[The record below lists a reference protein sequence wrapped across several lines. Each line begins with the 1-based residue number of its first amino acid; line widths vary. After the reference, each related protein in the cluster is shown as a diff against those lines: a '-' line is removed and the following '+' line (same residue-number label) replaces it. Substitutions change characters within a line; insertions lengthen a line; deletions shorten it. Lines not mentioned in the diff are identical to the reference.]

1 MFEISKT
8 DLAGRIGTM
17 YTNHGK
23 IETPAF
29 VPVIHPV
36 KQTIP
41 SKKISEILNFPI
53 IDINIIAKDSGLFEK
68 NENTNDVD
76 TKKLAKILGERK
88 LNDTIVVGH
97 LAPYVL
103 EKNQV
108 KMIIIL
114 RRNPYDLELV
124 YKERNYLEIKIKE
137 NTGSE
142 VLGIIMHDTIEK
154 FEEKAFQIDVS
165 KKNIQQVVE
174 RVLKIISKKEG
185 NEEVDWLNLVTKNND
200 LEKFFTH

>member
-1 MFEISKT
+1 MSIVIT
-8 DLAGRIGTM
+8 GNPGV
-17 YTNHGK
+17 GK
-23 IETPAF
+23 
-29 VPVIHPV
+29 H
-36 KQTIP
+36 TIT
-41 SKKISEILNFPI
+41 KKISEILDFPI
-53 IDINIIAKDSGLFEK
+53 IDINVVAKDLGLFEK

-76 TKKLAKILGERK
+76 TQKLANILREK
-88 LNDTIVVGH
+88 ELDEKIVVGH

-108 KMIIIL
+108 KIIIIL

-124 YKERNYLEIKIKE
+124 YKERKYSEIKIKE

-142 VLGIIMHDTIEK
+142 ILGIITHDAIKK

-165 KKNIQQVVE
+165 EKNIQEVVE
-174 RVLKIISKKEG
+174 KVLEIISKKG
-185 NEEVDWLNLVTKNND
+185 DSDEVDWLNLVTKNND

>member
-1 MFEISKT
+1 MSIVIT
-8 DLAGRIGTM
+8 GNPGV
-17 YTNHGK
+17 GK
-23 IETPAF
+23 HT
-29 VPVIHPV
+29 V
-36 KQTIP
+36 T
-41 SKKISEILNFPI
+41 KKISEILNFSI
-53 IDINIIAKDSGLFEK
+53 VDINIIAKDLGLFEK

-76 TKKLAKILGERK
+76 TQKLAKILGERK
-88 LNDTIVVGH
+88 LNGKIVVGH

-108 KMIIIL
+108 KIIIIL
-114 RRNPYDLELV
+114 RRSPYDLELV
-124 YKERNYLEIKIKE
+124 YKERSYSETKIKE

-142 VLGIIMHDTIEK
+142 ILGIITHDTIEK

-165 KKNIQQVVE
+165 EKNIQKVVE
-174 RVLKIISKKEG
+174 KVLEIISKKEG

>member
-1 MFEISKT
+1 MSIVIT
-8 DLAGRIGTM
+8 GNPGV
-17 YTNHGK
+17 GK
-23 IETPAF
+23 HT
-29 VPVIHPV
+29 V
-36 KQTIP
+36 T
-41 SKKISEILNFPI
+41 KKISEILNFPI
-53 IDINIIAKDSGLFEK
+53 IDINMVAKDLGLFEK

-76 TKKLAKILGERK
+76 TQNLAKILGERK
-88 LNDTIVVGH
+88 LNEKIVVGH

-108 KMIIIL
+108 KIIIIL

-124 YKERNYLEIKIKE
+124 YKERNYSEIKIKE

-142 VLGIIMHDTIEK
+142 ILGIITHDAIEK

-165 KKNIQQVVE
+165 NKNIQQVAE
-174 RVLKIISKKEG
+174 RVLEIISKKEG
-185 NEEVDWLNLVTKNND
+185 NEEVDWLNLVTKNKD

>member
-1 MFEISKT
+1 MSIVIT
-8 DLAGRIGTM
+8 GNPGV
-17 YTNHGK
+17 GK
-23 IETPAF
+23 
-29 VPVIHPV
+29 H
-36 KQTIP
+36 TIT
-41 SKKISEILNFPI
+41 KKISEKLNLPI
-53 IDINIIAKDSGLFEK
+53 VDINIVAKDLGLFEK
-68 NENTNDVD
+68 NGNTNDVD

-108 KMIIIL
+108 KIIIIL

-142 VLGIIMHDTIEK
+142 VLGIIMHDTIKK

-174 RVLKIISKKEG
+174 KILEIISKKEG

>member
-1 MFEISKT
+1 MSIVIT
-8 DLAGRIGTM
+8 GNPGV
-17 YTNHGK
+17 GK
-23 IETPAF
+23 HT
-29 VPVIHPV
+29 VT
-36 KQTIP
+36 KR
-41 SKKISEILNFPI
+41 ISEKLNFPI
-53 IDINIIAKDSGLFEK
+53 VDINIVAKNLGLFEK
-68 NENTNDVD
+68 NGNTNDVD

-108 KMIIIL
+108 KIIIIL

-174 RVLKIISKKEG
+174 KILKIISKKEG

>member
-1 MFEISKT
+1 MSIVIT
-8 DLAGRIGTM
+8 GNPGV
-17 YTNHGK
+17 GK
-23 IETPAF
+23 
-29 VPVIHPV
+29 H
-36 KQTIP
+36 TIT
-41 SKKISEILNFPI
+41 KKISEILNFPI
-53 IDINIIAKDSGLFEK
+53 VDINIVAKDLELYEK

-76 TKKLAKILGERK
+76 TQKLAKILGERK
-88 LNDTIVVGH
+88 LDEKIVVGH

-108 KMIIIL
+108 KIIIIL

-124 YKERNYLEIKIKE
+124 YKERNYSEIKIKE
-137 NTGSE
+137 NIGSE
-142 VLGIIMHDTIEK
+142 ILGIITHDTIEK

-165 KKNIQQVVE
+165 EKNIQEVV
-174 RVLKIISKKEG
+174 RKVLEIISKKEG

>member
-1 MFEISKT
+1 MSIVIT
-8 DLAGRIGTM
+8 GNPGV
-17 YTNHGK
+17 GK
-23 IETPAF
+23 
-29 VPVIHPV
+29 H
-36 KQTIP
+36 TIT
-41 SKKISEILNFPI
+41 KKISEILNFPI
-53 IDINIIAKDSGLFEK
+53 VDINIVAKDSNLFEK

-76 TKKLAKILGERK
+76 SRKLAKILQERE
-88 LNDTIVVGH
+88 LNETIIVGH

-108 KMIIIL
+108 EIIIIL
-114 RRNPYDLELV
+114 RRNPYDLESV
-124 YKERNYLEIKIKE
+124 YKERNYSEIKIKE

-165 KKNIQQVVE
+165 EKNIQEVME
-174 RVLKIISKKEG
+174 KVLEIISKKEG

>member
-1 MFEISKT
+1 MSIVIT
-8 DLAGRIGTM
+8 GNPGV
-17 YTNHGK
+17 GK
-23 IETPAF
+23 
-29 VPVIHPV
+29 H
-36 KQTIP
+36 TIT
-41 SKKISEILNFPI
+41 KKISEILNFPI
-53 IDINIIAKDSGLFEK
+53 IDINIVAKDLGLFEK

-76 TKKLAKILGERK
+76 TQKFANILRKRELDEKI
-88 LNDTIVVGH
+88 IVGH

-108 KMIIIL
+108 KIIIIL

-124 YKERNYLEIKIKE
+124 YKERKYSEIKIKE

-142 VLGIIMHDTIEK
+142 ILGIITHDAIKK

-165 KKNIQQVVE
+165 EKNIQEVVE
-174 RVLKIISKKEG
+174 KVLEIISKKG
-185 NEEVDWLNLVTKNND
+185 NNEQVDWLNLVTKNND

>member
-1 MFEISKT
+1 MSIVIT
-8 DLAGRIGTM
+8 GNPGV
-17 YTNHGK
+17 GK
-23 IETPAF
+23 
-29 VPVIHPV
+29 H
-36 KQTIP
+36 TIT
-41 SKKISEILNFPI
+41 KKISEKLNFSI
-53 IDINIIAKDSGLFEK
+53 VDINIVAKDLGLFEK
-68 NENTNDVD
+68 NGNTNDVD

-88 LNDTIVVGH
+88 LNDTVVVGH

-103 EKNQV
+103 EKDQV
-108 KMIIIL
+108 KIIIIL

-174 RVLKIISKKEG
+174 KVLEIISKKEG

>member
-1 MFEISKT
+1 MSK
-8 DLAGRIGTM
+8 DLEL
-17 YTNHGK
+17 Y
-23 IETPAF
+23 
-29 VPVIHPV
+29 
-36 KQTIP
+36 
-41 SKKISEILNFPI
+41 
-53 IDINIIAKDSGLFEK
+53 EK

-76 TKKLAKILGERK
+76 TQKLAKILVERK
-88 LNDTIVVGH
+88 LDEKIVVGH

-108 KMIIIL
+108 KIIIIL
-114 RRNPYDLELV
+114 RRNPYDLESV
-124 YKERNYLEIKIKE
+124 YKERNYSEIKIKE

-142 VLGIIMHDTIEK
+142 ILGIITHDTIEK

-165 KKNIQQVVE
+165 EKNIQEVVKK
-174 RVLKIISKKEG
+174 VLEIISKKEG

>member
-1 MFEISKT
+1 MSIVIT
-8 DLAGRIGTM
+8 GNPGV
-17 YTNHGK
+17 GK
-23 IETPAF
+23 
-29 VPVIHPV
+29 H
-36 KQTIP
+36 TIT
-41 SKKISEILNFPI
+41 KKISEILNFPI
-53 IDINIIAKDSGLFEK
+53 VDINIVAKDSNLFEK

-76 TKKLAKILGERK
+76 SRKLAKILQERE
-88 LNDTIVVGH
+88 LNETIIVGH

-103 EKNQV
+103 EKSQV
-108 KMIIIL
+108 KIIIIL

-174 RVLKIISKKEG
+174 KVLEIISKKEG

>member
-1 MFEISKT
+1 MSIVIT
-8 DLAGRIGTM
+8 GNPGV
-17 YTNHGK
+17 GK
-23 IETPAF
+23 
-29 VPVIHPV
+29 H
-36 KQTIP
+36 TIT
-41 SKKISEILNFPI
+41 KKISEKLNFPI
-53 IDINIIAKDSGLFEK
+53 VDINIVAKDLGLFEK
-68 NENTNDVD
+68 NGNTNDVD

-88 LNDTIVVGH
+88 LNDTVVVGH

-103 EKNQV
+103 EKDQV
-108 KMIIIL
+108 KIIIIL

-174 RVLKIISKKEG
+174 KVLEIISKKESD
-185 NEEVDWLNLVTKNND
+185 EEIDWLNLVTKNND

>member
-1 MFEISKT
+1 MSIVIT
-8 DLAGRIGTM
+8 GNPGV
-17 YTNHGK
+17 GK
-23 IETPAF
+23 
-29 VPVIHPV
+29 H
-36 KQTIP
+36 TIT
-41 SKKISEILNFPI
+41 KKISEILNYPI
-53 IDINIIAKDSGLFEK
+53 VDINIVAKDLELYEK

-76 TKKLAKILGERK
+76 TQKLAKILEERK
-88 LNDTIVVGH
+88 LDGKIVVGH

-108 KMIIIL
+108 KVIIIL
-114 RRNPYDLELV
+114 RRNPYDLESV
-124 YKERNYLEIKIKE
+124 YNERNYSEIKIKE

-142 VLGIIMHDTIEK
+142 ILGIITHDTIEK

-165 KKNIQQVVE
+165 GKNIQEVVKK
-174 RVLKIISKKEG
+174 VLEIISKKEG

>member
-1 MFEISKT
+1 MSIVIT
-8 DLAGRIGTM
+8 GNPGV
-17 YTNHGK
+17 GK
-23 IETPAF
+23 
-29 VPVIHPV
+29 H
-36 KQTIP
+36 TIT
-41 SKKISEILNFPI
+41 KKISEKLNFPI
-53 IDINIIAKDSGLFEK
+53 VDINIVAKNLGLIEK
-68 NENTNDVD
+68 NGNTNDVD

-108 KMIIIL
+108 KIIIIL
-114 RRNPYDLELV
+114 RRNPYDLEIV
-124 YKERNYLEIKIKE
+124 YKERDYLEIKIKE

-174 RVLKIISKKEG
+174 KVLEIISKKEG
-185 NEEVDWLNLVTKNND
+185 NEEIDWLNLVTKNND
-200 LEKFFTH
+200 LEKFFTHWLNNSYNFL

>member
-1 MFEISKT
+1 MSIVIT
-8 DLAGRIGTM
+8 GNPGV
-17 YTNHGK
+17 GK
-23 IETPAF
+23 
-29 VPVIHPV
+29 H
-36 KQTIP
+36 TIT
-41 SKKISEILNFPI
+41 KKISEKLNFPI
-53 IDINIIAKDSGLFEK
+53 LDINIVAKDLGLFEK
-68 NENTNDVD
+68 NGNTNDVD

-108 KMIIIL
+108 KIIIIL

-142 VLGIIMHDTIEK
+142 VLGIIMHDTIKK

-165 KKNIQQVVE
+165 DKNIQEVME
-174 RVLKIISKKEG
+174 KVLEIISKKEG

>member
-1 MFEISKT
+1 MSIVIT
-8 DLAGRIGTM
+8 GNPGV
-17 YTNHGK
+17 GK
-23 IETPAF
+23 
-29 VPVIHPV
+29 H
-36 KQTIP
+36 TIT
-41 SKKISEILNFPI
+41 KKISEKLNFPI
-53 IDINIIAKDSGLFEK
+53 VDINIVAKDLGLFEK
-68 NENTNDVD
+68 NGNTNDVD

-108 KMIIIL
+108 KIIIIL

-154 FEEKAFQIDVS
+154 FEEKAFQINIS
-165 KKNIQQVVE
+165 ERNIQQVVE
-174 RVLKIISKKEG
+174 KVLEIISKKEG